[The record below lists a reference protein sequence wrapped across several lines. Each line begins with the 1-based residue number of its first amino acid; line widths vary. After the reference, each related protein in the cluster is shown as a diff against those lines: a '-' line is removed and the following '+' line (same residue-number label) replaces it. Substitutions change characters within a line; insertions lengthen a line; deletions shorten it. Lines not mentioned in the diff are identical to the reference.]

1 MPVWGLQNYTTPITY
16 PHWYLPSVH
25 TPYGVTTAVY
35 WEWLKCLV
43 MGNERLITGA
53 FLILSGRVWY
63 TQSMYTI
70 VLCLLIFLWLFVLF
84 YVHWSHYFLTQC
96 LCTINNCIL
105 IDMREKKGTLILTF
119 WLESR
124 EQNNELRMRPQI
136 SRGAVKEQTRL
147 SRSSGIIP
155 VLQVTVI
162 CLRGLW
168 RRGLQHTHDAFTL
181 LLAML
186 SILFLSYSVSV
197 PALFYQSYALVC
209 FCVWCGL
216 SVPCWVWNQTL
227 RLPDCCLPSPVCFL
241 TSVSI

>member
-1 MPVWGLQNYTTPITY
+1 MVKVFGNGKWAVN
-16 PHWYLPSVH
+16 HWSFSYFVRESVIH
-25 TPYGVTTAVY
+25 TKYVHNCVMFAYFPLIICFVLCSLIALFLNAAFMYKLTIVY
-35 WEWLKCLV
+35 WSTW
-43 MGNERLITGA
+43 
-53 FLILSGRVWY
+53 
-63 TQSMYTI
+63 
-70 VLCLLIFLWLFVLF
+70 
-84 YVHWSHYFLTQC
+84 
-96 LCTINNCIL
+96 
-105 IDMREKKGTLILTF
+105 REKKGTLILTF

-186 SILFLSYSVSV
+186 SILFLLYPFLCQHSFISPMLWYASVCDV
-197 PALFYQSYALVC
+197 VC
-209 FCVWCGL
+209 L
-216 SVPCWVWNQTL
+216 SPVGFETRTL
-227 RLPDCCLPSPVCFL
+227 RLPDCLLPHL
-241 TSVSI
+241 SVSWLLSPFNLHVCSALCDFI